1 MFSQH
6 STLVQHIRRHEG
18 KTPKTK
24 TTTAQ
29 QTTGNPETD
38 IVESHEETPANNA
51 MEVQVVQQ
59 PEAPQANVQ
68 EQETVM
74 ETQAQQ
80 GEEATKTIET
90 STLVALQQTTPQ
102 PPSEVVLN
110 DRTEAEE
117 VAALQEAT
125 QAIQMLQMQQLV
137 QQVEEVVSQTTY
149 SS

>member
-1 MFSQH
+1 
-6 STLVQHIRRHEG
+6 
-18 KTPKTK
+18 
-24 TTTAQ
+24 
-29 QTTGNPETD
+29 
-38 IVESHEETPANNA
+38 

-90 STLVALQQTTPQ
+90 STLVALQQTAPQ
-102 PPSEVVLN
+102 PPSEVVIN